1 MSDSNPVRLS
11 DGFQNLFPAGVV
23 ATEMRV
29 PGDVALLL
37 PEEAAC
43 LGRAVAKRRQE
54 FAAGRQC
61 ARRALRELGVVDF
74 PLRVGADREPLWPR
88 GFVGSITHTAGIC
101 AAVVASRE
109 RFRGLGVDAEI
120 VGVVGAE
127 LWPSICVAAETAW
140 LASLPHPER
149 APAVTLI
156 FAAKEAF
163 YKAQFPLARERL
175 HFHDIGIDVPVWS
188 TSRGSFLV
196 RPLRPIWVSEFVAL
210 PLRGE
215 YGFFGEFAAAGVA
228 IGARRLTTAS
238 SMLG

>member
-11 DGFQNLFPAGVV
+11 DGFQSLFPAGVV

-61 ARRALRELGVVDF
+61 ARRALQEFGVVDF

-127 LWPSICVAAETAW
+127 LWPSICVAAETDW
-140 LASLPHPER
+140 LASLPQPER

-196 RPLRPIWVSEFVAL
+196 RPLRPIRVSEFVAL

-228 IGARRLTTAS
+228 IGARRLTTR
-238 SMLG
+238 

>member
-11 DGFQNLFPAGVV
+11 DGFQSLFPAGVV

-61 ARRALRELGVVDF
+61 ARRALQEFGVVDF

-127 LWPSICVAAETAW
+127 LWPSICVAAETDW
-140 LASLPHPER
+140 LASLPQPER

-196 RPLRPIWVSEFVAL
+196 RPLRPIRVSEFVAL

-215 YGFFGEFAAAGVA
+215 YGFFGEFAAAGEA
-228 IGARRLTTAS
+228 IGARRLTTR
-238 SMLG
+238 

>member
-11 DGFQNLFPAGVV
+11 DGFQSLFPAGVV

-61 ARRALRELGVVDF
+61 ARRALQEFGVVDF

-140 LASLPHPER
+140 LASLPQPER

-196 RPLRPIWVSEFVAL
+196 RPLRPIRVSEFVAL

-228 IGARRLTTAS
+228 IGARRLTTR
-238 SMLG
+238 

>member
-11 DGFQNLFPAGVV
+11 DGFQSLFPAGVV

-61 ARRALRELGVVDF
+61 ARRALQEFGVVDF

-140 LASLPHPER
+140 LASLPQPER

-196 RPLRPIWVSEFVAL
+196 RPLRPIRVSEFVAL
-210 PLRGE
+210 PLHGE

-228 IGARRLTTAS
+228 IGARRLTTR
-238 SMLG
+238 

>member
-61 ARRALRELGVVDF
+61 ARRALQEFGVVDF

-127 LWPSICVAAETAW
+127 LWPSICVAAETDW
-140 LASLPHPER
+140 LASLPQPER

-175 HFHDIGIDVPVWS
+175 HFHDVGIDVPVWS

-196 RPLRPIWVSEFVAL
+196 RPLRPIRVSEFVAL

-228 IGARRLTTAS
+228 IGARRLTTR
-238 SMLG
+238 

>member
-1 MSDSNPVRLS
+1 MSDSNPARLS
-11 DGFQNLFPAGVV
+11 DGFQSLFPAGIV

-29 PGDVALLL
+29 PGEVALLL

-61 ARRALRELGVVDF
+61 ARRALREFGVVDV
-74 PLRVGADREPLWPR
+74 PLRVGADREPLWPQ

-101 AAVVASRE
+101 AAVVASQQ
-109 RFRGLGVDAEI
+109 RFRALGVDVEI
-120 VGVVGAE
+120 VGDVGAE
-127 LWPSICVAAETAW
+127 LWPSICVASETDW
-140 LASLPHPER
+140 LASLPQLER

-163 YKAQFPLARERL
+163 YKAQFPLVRERL
-175 HFHDIGIDVPVWS
+175 HFHDICLDVPIWS
-188 TSRGSFLV
+188 ASRGSFLV
-196 RPLRPIWVSEFVAL
+196 RPLRPIRVSEFVVL

-215 YGFFGEFAAAGVA
+215 YGFFGEYAAAGVA
-228 IGARRLTTAS
+228 IGAGA
-238 SMLG
+238 